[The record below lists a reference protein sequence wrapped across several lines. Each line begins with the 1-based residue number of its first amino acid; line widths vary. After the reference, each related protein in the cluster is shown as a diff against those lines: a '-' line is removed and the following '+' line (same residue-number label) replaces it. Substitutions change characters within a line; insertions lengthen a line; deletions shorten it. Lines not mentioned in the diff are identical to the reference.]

1 MKIGVVGA
9 GVSGIIFAINRKMK
23 HPRDEVIVFEHLDKP
38 LKKILSTGN
47 GKCNIGNKNP
57 HKESGK
63 NAIVEHILN
72 EYGYEKQKEFL
83 NSLNIKTK
91 LVNDL
96 EYPISE
102 SAITVRNLLLQS
114 AEENKVKILTEI
126 NVLEYRVIE
135 DGVELETNKGKYL
148 LDKLVFATG
157 GKSSPKLGS
166 DGSILSVLKKHDY
179 ALNEFV
185 PALCPIKTKEKTK
198 VLDGTRVKANV
209 TVYSDKKVTFKEEGE
224 LLFKDHGL
232 SGIVIFN
239 ASRIIAKNIYKLN
252 ELKIDLLP
260 GILEKDLTAFL
271 KEKGRETLLNAYL
284 HPNIVKYINELK
296 IKDDS
301 LVATLKALPFTFQ
314 ELYGFDYSQISV
326 GGIDFDNL
334 SPQLESLKEEGIYF
348 LGELLDYDAPCGGHN
363 LMWAIGTGLYLSDK
377 MA

>member
-23 HPRDEVIVFEHLDKP
+23 HPKDEVIVFEHLDKP

-47 GKCNIGNKNP
+47 GKCNIGNKNA
-57 HKESGK
+57 HKESGQ

-126 NVLEYRVIE
+126 NVIDYEVIE
-135 DGVELETNKGKYL
+135 DGIILKTDKGEYIF
-148 LDKLVFATG
+148 DKLVLATG

-166 DGSILSVLKKHDY
+166 DGSILPILKKHGY
-179 ALNEFV
+179 TFKEFL
-185 PALCPIKTKEKTK
+185 PALCPIRTIEKTK
-198 VLDGTRVKANV
+198 VLDGTRVKAHI
-209 TVYSDKKVTFKEEGE
+209 TVYSDKKVAFKEEGE

-252 ELKIDLLP
+252 ELRVDLLP
-260 GILEKDLTAFL
+260 GISEKDLNAFL
-271 KEKGRETLLNAYL
+271 KEKGRDVLLNAYL
-284 HPNIVKYINELK
+284 HPNLVKYIKELK
-296 IKDDS
+296 IKDDK
-301 LVATLKALPFTFQ
+301 LVSTIKSLPFTFKDF
-314 ELYGFDYSQISV
+314 YGFDYSQISV
-326 GGIDFDNL
+326 GGIEFEDVSL
-334 SPQLESLKEEGIYF
+334 SLESLKEEGVFF

-363 LMWAIGTGLYLSDK
+363 LMWAIGTGLYLSNK

>member
-1 MKIGVVGA
+1 MKIGVIGA

-23 HPRDEVIVFEHLDKP
+23 HPMDEVIVFEHLDKP

-57 HKESGK
+57 YKESGK
-63 NAIVEHILN
+63 NAIVATILN
-72 EYGYEKQKEFL
+72 EYGYDKQKEFL

-114 AEENKVKILTEI
+114 AEEHKVKILLEVNTLGYEI
-126 NVLEYRVIE
+126 IE
-135 DGVELETNKGKYL
+135 DGVVLETDKGKFIF
-148 LDKLVFATG
+148 DKLVFATG

-166 DGSILSVLKKHDY
+166 DGSILPILKKHKYVLDD
-179 ALNEFV
+179 LI
-185 PALCPIKTKEKTK
+185 PSLCPIKTVEKTK
-198 VLDGTRVKANV
+198 VLDGTRVKAVV
-209 TVYSDKKVTFKEEGE
+209 TLFSDKKQVFKEEGE
-224 LLFKDHGL
+224 VLFKDHGL

-260 GILEKDLTAFL
+260 GISEKELIAFL
-271 KEKGRETLLNAYL
+271 KEKGRNTLLDSYL
-284 HPNIVKYINELK
+284 HPNLVKYIKELK
-296 IKDDS
+296 IKDEQ
-301 LVATLKALPFTFQ
+301 LVATIKGLPFIFL
-314 ELYGFDYSQISV
+314 EMYGFEYSQITV
-326 GGIDFDNL
+326 GGIDFEDL
-334 SPQLESLKEEGIYF
+334 SPLLESLKEEGIYF
-348 LGELLDYDAPCGGHN
+348 LGELLNYDAPCGGHN
-363 LMWAIGTGLYLSDK
+363 LMWAIGTALYLSDK

>member
-1 MKIGVVGA
+1 MKIGVIGA

-23 HPRDEVIVFEHLDKP
+23 HPMDEVIVFEHLDKP

-63 NAIVEHILN
+63 NAIVATILN
-72 EYGYEKQKEFL
+72 EYGYDKQKEFL

-114 AEENKVKILTEI
+114 AEEHKVKILLEVNTLGYEI
-126 NVLEYRVIE
+126 IE
-135 DGVELETNKGKYL
+135 DGVVLETDKGKFIF
-148 LDKLVFATG
+148 DKLVFATG

-166 DGSILSVLKKHDY
+166 DGSILPILKKHKYVLDD
-179 ALNEFV
+179 LI
-185 PALCPIKTKEKTK
+185 PSLCPIKTVEKTK
-198 VLDGTRVKANV
+198 VLDGTRVKAVV
-209 TVYSDKKVTFKEEGE
+209 TLFSDKKQVFKEEGE
-224 LLFKDHGL
+224 VLFKDHGL

-260 GILEKDLTAFL
+260 GISEKELIAFL
-271 KEKGRETLLNAYL
+271 KEKGRNTLLDSYL
-284 HPNIVKYINELK
+284 HPNLVKYIKELK
-296 IKDDS
+296 IKDEQ
-301 LVATLKALPFTFQ
+301 LVATIKGLPFIFL
-314 ELYGFDYSQISV
+314 EMYGFEYSQITV
-326 GGIDFDNL
+326 GGIDFEDL
-334 SPQLESLKEEGIYF
+334 SPLLESLKEEGIYF
-348 LGELLDYDAPCGGHN
+348 LGELLNYDAPCGGHN
-363 LMWAIGTGLYLSDK
+363 LMWAIGTALYLSDK

>member
-23 HPRDEVIVFEHLDKP
+23 HPMDEVIVFEHLDKP

-63 NAIVEHILN
+63 NAIVRNILN
-72 EYGYEKQKEFL
+72 EYDFEVQKEFL
-83 NSLNIKTK
+83 NSLNIQTK

-114 AEENKVKILTEI
+114 AEENKVKIITEI
-126 NVLEYRVIE
+126 NILDYELIE
-135 DGVELETNKGKYL
+135 DGIVLKT
-148 LDKLVFATG
+148 DKCEYIFDRLVIAAG

-166 DGSILSVLKKHDY
+166 DGSMLPILEKHGYVLKE
-179 ALNEFV
+179 LL
-185 PALCPIKTKEKTK
+185 PALCPIKTVEKTK
-198 VLDGTRVKANV
+198 VLDGTRVKAHV
-209 TVYSDKKVTFKEEGE
+209 TLLSDNKVTFKEEGE
-224 LLFKDHGL
+224 LLFKEHGL

-239 ASRIIAKNIYKLN
+239 ASRVIANNIYKLN

-260 GILEKDLTAFL
+260 AILERDLSLFL
-271 KEKGRETLLNAYL
+271 KEKGRDVLLNAYL
-284 HPNIVKYINELK
+284 HPNLVKYIKELK
-296 IKDDS
+296 IKDDK

-314 ELYGFDYSQISV
+314 DFYGFEYSQISV
-326 GGIDFDNL
+326 GGIDFNEL
-334 SPQLESLKEEGIYF
+334 SPLLESLKEEGIYF
-348 LGELLDYDAPCGGHN
+348 LGELLDYDAPCGGYN
-363 LMWAIGTGLYLSDK
+363 LMWAIGTGLYLSEK

>member
-114 AEENKVKILTEI
+114 AEENKVKIYTEI
-126 NVLEYRVIE
+126 NVVDYEIIE
-135 DGVELETNKGKYL
+135 DGIILKTDNGEYI
-148 LDKLVFATG
+148 LDKLIFATG

-166 DGSILSVLKKHDY
+166 DGSILAILKKHDY
-179 ALNEFV
+179 SLIEFI

-252 ELKIDLLP
+252 EFKIDLLP
-260 GILEKDLTAFL
+260 CILEKDLNAFL
-271 KEKGRETLLNAYL
+271 KEKGRDALLNAYL
-284 HPNIVKYINELK
+284 HPNLIKYINELK
-296 IKDDS
+296 IKDDK
-301 LVATLKALPFTFQ
+301 LVSTLKSLPFTFQ

-326 GGIDFDNL
+326 GGIDFDDL
-334 SPQLESLKEEGIYF
+334 SPQLESLKEEGVYF
-348 LGELLDYDAPCGGHN
+348 IGELLDYDAPCGGHN